1 VSDQNKLPRDA
12 EKTRNRQGPLAQ
24 VEMQNSFSQKRLQFI
39 PPEKG
44 SFPLDHEGHCKKFML
59 KYFNCL
65 RENRDDNSQCREE
78 SKSYLNCRMENGLM
92 AKESWEKLGY
102 KEKIESSDRV

>member
-1 VSDQNKLPRDA
+1 MQKRCEIVYRPPRLLQI
-12 EKTRNRQGPLAQ
+12 EIMN
-24 VEMQNSFSQKRLQFI
+24 NSFSQKRLQYI

-44 SFPLDHEGHCKKFML
+44 SFPLDHEGHCKKYML
-59 KYFNCL
+59 KYFSCL

-92 AKESWEKLGY
+92 AKESWEKLGF
-102 KEKIESSDRV
+102 KDENKKIESSDK